1 LENRNN
7 ILKVAQ
13 GFTIYNKSNRPIAV
27 VFTPVTCVDKPQTVS
42 VNLKMTISQ
51 LKLWRLYAEKLNY
64 LTSQ

>member
-27 VFTPVTCVDKPQTVS
+27 VLALLRIVTMRDTHCD
-42 VNLKMTISQ
+42 L
-51 LKLWRLYAEKLNY
+51 RG
-64 LTSQ
+64 